1 MYNAAFSRNPWG
13 ESDQPATLE
22 ELRKSIREQKVLLA
36 ATAGINEDEVDA
48 YNDDHTNNYDEY
60 SSIEDL
66 KRRITSISK
75 ELYEKQQA
83 SANRGRTS
91 TQSPAQWWARYQ
103 LNLRQMEDLA
113 DQRHTLMKEI
123 DYLNSG
129 MKSLEEELNRE
140 SEKLKQYRLK
150 AARVKKAA
158 FATTGSSNDLDTT
171 GMSESERIRAKAQA
185 MVAARLNK
193 SASTS
198 TSSSTATSPSLL
210 PTEDQDARVIVHANR
225 LMDDFKSYQKEV
237 ESIMETD
244 MKKIDQDLHSGTKNL
259 KDRQMFEQGLYV
271 DDYVARFIDQ
281 LDRTYTIASAS
292 SIYGSSAPPEI
303 SAPPP
308 PPLKNTSPYYSQAPP
323 PPIPTSQ
330 RPGTPR
336 SAADI
341 KAEAYKRIEER
352 RKLFVKNTTDRHK
365 FASASLD
372 MKTEDSKI
380 SEEEKAAQERMRQAE
395 ADARA
400 RLEAMREKRDTL
412 RREAAEAEEKKR
424 KAAAEASAAAEAE
437 MLAEKKRKQLEE
449 EERLAKIKRA
459 QEALAEKRR
468 LEHEA
473 EVERLRLE
481 REERQRKEAAEREK
495 REEEERIAE
504 EVRQKKARQAAEQ
517 AAREKRLRRIEIERR
532 EKEIEAARQEEIN
545 RRKQWEEAELQ
556 KRLDEERR
564 IKEKEEEAARARQ
577 RLEEEEARLE
587 EQRRLE
593 EQERQRIQM
602 ELELQ
607 KKREE
612 EQLLEER
619 RLEEEKIYQAE
630 QKLKEEKR
638 LEEQRQQQQHERE
651 VAAAMAAEEA
661 ERAAA
666 AAKATYTSDYSS
678 SPTNV
683 SFSNLNSTTAGTSGY
698 GVDVE
703 DEVNFSI
710 IYRVNTLY
718 EYQGMREDDLSFSAN
733 ETLKAH
739 PSKDKGSD
747 WWYGTSLATNAVG
760 FFPRTYVEVVEEA
773 FRVKTLYEFT
783 KNRPDDLG
791 FYENEVIVVQP
802 FQDENSDWWYGT
814 NEDTEESGYFPK
826 TYVEKIDS
834 ASTTHQIPSI
844 STTATPISIPS
855 KSTANVY
862 ASGNNY
868 LTVSDSHLPR
878 GLSAPNTPMMKKTN
892 LGVNKQE
899 LTKRRRAAS
908 SVSTANN
915 SHIGTPQLLFPHS
928 GNISENLEL
937 LTWAS
942 TMDEIELNAI
952 PMDERKRQEAIFEL
966 IATERSYLSDLQ
978 MIINVFYTDSGKYL
992 SQDERDV
999 VFSNIDDLLICN
1011 TALLS
1016 DMETR
1021 QREQA
1026 NVVDKIGDVF
1036 LKHADSLQCYSTYC
1050 RNQSYATKF
1059 LQKKREDD
1067 QWFEVF
1073 LKTAQ
1078 TRSECRSLDLSHFL
1092 LEPVQRITRYPLL
1105 LRQILNCTP
1114 KKHPDY
1120 ALVRSALSI
1129 AQRVLEDVNEETR
1142 RFENIQKMSELSRII
1157 DMEATGR
1164 LNIAGREFIMDGA
1177 LFKAKSGR
1185 KLHGFLFN
1193 DILLLAEPLKA
1204 LNPKGYLY
1212 ILYREP
1218 MPIESVSVR
1227 QQTTMTLKPSFGN
1240 SSAEDLSFQIV
1251 SGNQVIAV
1259 KTSTATQ
1266 KRQWMSQIQHYSA
1279 LQQYN

>member
-1 MYNAAFSRNPWG
+1 MYNTTFSRNPWG
-13 ESDQPATLE
+13 ESDPSTLE

-36 ATAGINEDEVDA
+36 ATTGLNEDEVDA
-48 YNDDHTNNYDEY
+48 FDNQYDAY
-60 SSIEDL
+60 SSIDDL
-66 KRRITSISK
+66 KRRITSVSK
-75 ELYEKQQA
+75 ELHEKQQA
-83 SANRGRTS
+83 SAIRGRTS

-113 DQRHTLMKEI
+113 DQRHTLLKEI
-123 DYLNSG
+123 SYLNSG
-129 MKSLEEELNRE
+129 MKSLEEELSQE
-140 SEKLKQYRLK
+140 SEKLKQCRLK
-150 AARVKKAA
+150 AARIKK
-158 FATTGSSNDLDTT
+158 ATTGSSIEVDTT
-171 GMSESERIRAKAQA
+171 GMTESERIRAKAQA

-210 PTEDQDARVIVHANR
+210 PTDDQDAQLTAHANR
-225 LMDDFKSYQKEV
+225 LMDDFKSIQREV
-237 ESIMETD
+237 ESIMETG
-244 MKKIDQDLHSGTKNL
+244 MKKVDQDLHSGTKEL

-271 DDYVARFIDQ
+271 DDLVARFIDQ
-281 LDRTYTIASAS
+281 LDRTYTIAPAS
-292 SIYGSSAPPEI
+292 SLYGSSAPPGI
-303 SAPPP
+303 STPPP
-308 PPLKNTSPYYSQAPP
+308 PPIKNTTSPYYSQAPP

-352 RKLFVKNTTDRHK
+352 RKLLVKSTADRHE
-365 FASASLD
+365 ATPVSSDTRAA
-372 MKTEDSKI
+372 EDVRI
-380 SEEEKAAQERMRQAE
+380 SDEERAAQERMRQAE

-412 RREAAEAEEKKR
+412 RREAADAEEKKR

-449 EERLAKIKRA
+449 EERLAKIKKA
-459 QEALAEKRR
+459 QDALAEKQRVER
-468 LEHEA
+468 EA

-481 REERQRKEAAEREK
+481 REERQQREAEERKN

-593 EQERQRIQM
+593 EEERQRVQM

-607 KKREE
+607 KKRQEE
-612 EQLLEER
+612 KLLEEKK
-619 RLEEEKIYQAE
+619 LEEQRIHQAE
-630 QKLKEEKR
+630 QQLKEEKR
-638 LEEQRQQQQHERE
+638 REEERKQQQYDRE
-651 VAAAMAAEEA
+651 MAAAMAAEEA

-666 AAKATYTSDYSS
+666 TAKAAYTSNYSA

-783 KNRPDDLG
+783 KNRSDDLG

-834 ASTTHQIPSI
+834 ASNHELSSI

-862 ASGNNY
+862 ASGNNH

-915 SHIGTPQLLFPHS
+915 SHIGTPQLLFPHT
-928 GNISENLEL
+928 GNMSENLEL

-942 TMDEIELNAI
+942 TMDDIELNAI
-952 PMDERKRQEAIFEL
+952 PMEERKRQEAIFEL

-978 MIINVFYTDSGKYL
+978 MIINVFYADSGKYL

-1105 LRQILNCTP
+1105 LRQ
-1114 KKHPDY
+1114 
-1120 ALVRSALSI
+1120 V
-1129 AQRVLEDVNEETR
+1129 
-1142 RFENIQKMSELSRII
+1142 
-1157 DMEATGR
+1157 
-1164 LNIAGREFIMDGA
+1164 
-1177 LFKAKSGR
+1177 
-1185 KLHGFLFN
+1185 
-1193 DILLLAEPLKA
+1193 
-1204 LNPKGYLY
+1204 
-1212 ILYREP
+1212 
-1218 MPIESVSVR
+1218 
-1227 QQTTMTLKPSFGN
+1227 
-1240 SSAEDLSFQIV
+1240 
-1251 SGNQVIAV
+1251 
-1259 KTSTATQ
+1259 
-1266 KRQWMSQIQHYSA
+1266 
-1279 LQQYN
+1279 

>member
-1 MYNAAFSRNPWG
+1 MYNSTFSRNPWG
-13 ESDQPATLE
+13 ESDPSTTTLE

-36 ATAGINEDEVDA
+36 ATTGRNEDEVDA
-48 YNDDHTNNYDEY
+48 FDDYCDEY

-66 KRRITSISK
+66 KRRITSVSK
-75 ELYEKQQA
+75 ELHEKQQA
-83 SANRGRTS
+83 LANRGRTS

-113 DQRHTLMKEI
+113 DQRHTLLKEI
-123 DYLNSG
+123 GYLNSG
-129 MKSLEEELNRE
+129 VRSLEKELNQE
-140 SEKLKQYRLK
+140 SEKLKQCRLK

-158 FATTGSSNDLDTT
+158 FATTGSSADLDTT
-171 GMSESERIRAKAQA
+171 GMTETERIRAKAQA

-198 TSSSTATSPSLL
+198 ATSSTTTSPSLL
-210 PTEDQDARVIVHANR
+210 STEDQDAQLTAHVNR
-225 LMDDFKSYQKEV
+225 LIDDFKGIQREV

-244 MKKIDQDLHSGTKNL
+244 MKKVDQDLHSGTKEL

-281 LDRTYTIASAS
+281 LDRTYTTASAS
-292 SIYGSSAPPEI
+292 SIYGASAPPGI
-303 SAPPP
+303 ST
-308 PPLKNTSPYYSQAPP
+308 PPLPPIKNTTTPYYSQAPP

-352 RKLFVKNTTDRHK
+352 RKLFVKNTTDRHGATP
-365 FASASLD
+365 ASFDVKAA
-372 MKTEDSKI
+372 EDTKI

-395 ADARA
+395 TDARA

-449 EERLAKIKRA
+449 EERLAKIKKA
-459 QEALAEKRR
+459 QDALAEKQR
-468 LEHEA
+468 LEREA

-481 REERQRKEAAEREK
+481 REERQQKEAKERKK

-517 AAREKRLRRIEIERR
+517 AAREKRLRRLEIERR

-556 KRLDEERR
+556 KRLEEERR

-593 EQERQRIQM
+593 EEERQRVQM
-602 ELELQ
+602 ELQLQ

-612 EQLLEER
+612 EQLLEE
-619 RLEEEKIYQAE
+619 
-630 QKLKEEKR
+630 KR
-638 LEEQRQQQQHERE
+638 LEEQRIYQAEQQLKEEKRQEEERKQRQHDQEL
-651 VAAAMAAEEA
+651 ATAMTAAEEA

-666 AAKATYTSDYSS
+666 TAKAAYTSNYSA
-678 SPTNV
+678 SPTNA
-683 SFSNLNSTTAGTSGY
+683 SFSHLNSTTAGTSGY

-710 IYRVNTLY
+710 IYRVKTLY

-783 KNRPDDLG
+783 KNRSDDLG

-834 ASTTHQIPSI
+834 ASNHDLPSI
-844 STTATPISIPS
+844 CTAAAPISIPG

-862 ASGNNY
+862 TSGNNY

-878 GLSAPNTPMMKKTN
+878 GLSAPNTPIMKKTN

-928 GNISENLEL
+928 GNMSENLEL

-942 TMDEIELNAI
+942 TMDDIELNAI
-952 PMDERKRQEAIFEL
+952 PMEERKRQEAIFEL

-1021 QREQA
+1021 QRGQA

-1164 LNIAGREFIMDGA
+1164 LNITGREFILDGA

-1204 LNPKGYLY
+1204 LSPKGYLY
-1212 ILYREP
+1212 TLYREP

-1240 SSAEDLSFQIV
+1240 NSADDLSFQIV

>member
-1 MYNAAFSRNPWG
+1 MYNATFSRNPWG
-13 ESDQPATLE
+13 ESDPSTTSTATLE
-22 ELRKSIREQKVLLA
+22 ELRKTKVLLA
-36 ATAGINEDEVDA
+36 ATTGMNEDEVDA
-48 YNDDHTNNYDEY
+48 FDDHHDAY
-60 SSIEDL
+60 SSIEEL
-66 KRRITSISK
+66 KRRITSVSK
-75 ELYEKQQA
+75 ELHEKQRA

-113 DQRHTLMKEI
+113 DQRHTLLKEI
-123 DYLNSG
+123 SYLNSG
-129 MKSLEEELNRE
+129 MKSLEEKLDQE
-140 SEKLKQYRLK
+140 SEKLKQCRVK
-150 AARVKKAA
+150 AARVRKAA
-158 FATTGSSNDLDTT
+158 FATAGSSTDLDTT
-171 GMSESERIRAKAQA
+171 GMTESERIRAKAQA

-198 TSSSTATSPSLL
+198 TASSTATSPSLL
-210 PTEDQDARVIVHANR
+210 PTEDQDAQLTAHANR
-225 LMDDFKSYQKEV
+225 LMDDFKSIQREV

-244 MKKIDQDLHSGTKNL
+244 MKKVDQDLHSGTKEL

-281 LDRTYTIASAS
+281 LDRTYTTASPS
-292 SIYGSSAPPEI
+292 SFYGSAAPPGI
-303 SAPPP
+303 STPPP
-308 PPLKNTSPYYSQAPP
+308 IKHTTPYYSQTSP

-352 RKLFVKNTTDRHK
+352 RKLFVKNTTDRH
-365 FASASLD
+365 AATPSAPDSRAAA
-372 MKTEDSKI
+372 EDARI
-380 SEEEKAAQERMRQAE
+380 SDEERAAQERMRQAE

-400 RLEAMREKRDTL
+400 RLDAMREKRDTL

-449 EERLAKIKRA
+449 EERLAKIKKA
-459 QEALAEKRR
+459 QDALAEKQR
-468 LEHEA
+468 LEREA
-473 EVERLRLE
+473 EAERLRLE
-481 REERQRKEAAEREK
+481 REERQRKEAEERKK

-556 KRLDEERR
+556 KRLEEERR

-587 EQRRLE
+587 EQKRLE
-593 EQERQRIQM
+593 EEERQRVHM

-612 EQLLEER
+612 ERLL
-619 RLEEEKIYQAE
+619 
-630 QKLKEEKR
+630 EEKR
-638 LEEQRQQQQHERE
+638 LEEQRIYQAEQQLREEQRREEERKQQQRDRE
-651 VAAAMAAEEA
+651 MAAAIAAEEA

-666 AAKATYTSDYSS
+666 TAKATYTSSFS
-678 SPTNV
+678 TSPTDG

-710 IYRVNTLY
+710 IYRVKTLY

-783 KNRPDDLG
+783 KNRSDDLG

-834 ASTTHQIPSI
+834 ASNHDLPSI
-844 STTATPISIPS
+844 STTTATPISIPS

-915 SHIGTPQLLFPHS
+915 SHISTPQLLLPHS
-928 GNISENLEL
+928 GSMSENLEL

-942 TMDEIELNAI
+942 TMDDIELNAI
-952 PMDERKRQEAIFEL
+952 PMEERKRQEAIFEL

-1142 RFENIQKMSELSRII
+1142 RFENIQKMTELSRII

-1164 LNIAGREFIMDGA
+1164 LNITGREFIMDGA

-1204 LNPKGYLY
+1204 LSPKGYLY
-1212 ILYREP
+1212 TLYREP

-1240 SSAEDLSFQIV
+1240 NSAEDLTFQIV

-1259 KTSTATQ
+1259 KTATATQ